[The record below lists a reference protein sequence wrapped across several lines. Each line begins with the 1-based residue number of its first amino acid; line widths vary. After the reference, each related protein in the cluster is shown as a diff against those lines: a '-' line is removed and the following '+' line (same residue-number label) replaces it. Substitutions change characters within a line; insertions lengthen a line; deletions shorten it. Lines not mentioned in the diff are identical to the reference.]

1 MLVEWMFEH
10 DIFIVLA
17 IVFAIPQ
24 MCLCI
29 RYKQFPKNT
38 KKYNKIFVLNCRIFI
53 FIIAFVYAVDLVK
66 CFIAF
71 IKVI

>member
-1 MLVEWMFEH
+1 MLVEWMLEH

-38 KKYNKIFVLNCRIFI
+38 KNITRFLF
-53 FIIAFVYAVDLVK
+53 
-66 CFIAF
+66 
-71 IKVI
+71 

>member
-29 RYKQFPKNT
+29 RYKQFPKNA
-38 KKYNKIFVLNCRIFI
+38 KKYNKIFYFKLSYFYIYYCVCLC
-53 FIIAFVYAVDLVK
+53 
-66 CFIAF
+66 CGSG
-71 IKVI
+71 

>member
-38 KKYNKIFVLNCRIFI
+38 KKI
-53 FIIAFVYAVDLVK
+53 
-66 CFIAF
+66 
-71 IKVI
+71 

>member
-38 KKYNKIFVLNCRIFI
+38 KN
-53 FIIAFVYAVDLVK
+53 IIRFL
-66 CFIAF
+66 F
-71 IKVI
+71 